1 MRRLPRDKRTLV
13 LGGLLSI
20 VGLSAIGAVVGGFYG
35 DFLFRPHSVG
45 SDAFSRSALGHLGF
59 LEWLER
65 AGHSPFVVRSFSN
78 RRAATKNPLI
88 VLEPSA
94 GDPAAELAI
103 GSLASRREPML
114 LVAPKWRGVIDSETP
129 MWIASVERFSDVA
142 VNRVLERC
150 GVTARIGTADGAQR
164 FAHPDLSE
172 PIAIENAQWFA
183 TGEIDSIV
191 GDEQKIL
198 FGRLRSRPFVFVL
211 SDPDVLA
218 NHGIDDPANRRFLSF
233 MFEQM
238 GWGDQPI
245 VVDET
250 IHGAT
255 FERDIWREA
264 LRMPLL
270 PLSLSVFVTALL
282 VVFAARRFLSPREE
296 LGVFGA
302 GKRALIENTAGL
314 YGDSMS
320 ADDLCRRYRTMVE
333 LDVAQHLRVPERM
346 NPAERRTLIESRA
359 SALGK
364 PFDLD
369 RWQQDVRERTRGRKG
384 ARLALLA
391 IAELRTW
398 KDEVMRGSTGD

>member
-1 MRRLPRDKRTLV
+1 MSGLPRDKRTLV
-13 LGGLLSI
+13 LRGLLSI
-20 VGLSAIGAVVGGFYG
+20 VGLSSIGAVVAGFYG

-45 SDAFSRSALGHLGF
+45 SDAFSKSALGHLGF

-65 AGHSPFVVRSFSN
+65 AGHSPFVVRSFAN
-78 RRAATKNPLI
+78 RRTATKNPLI

-94 GDPAAELAI
+94 DDPAAELAI

-114 LVAPKWRGVIDSETP
+114 VVAPKWRGEVDPKTP
-129 MWIASVERFSDVA
+129 MWIASVERITDVA
-142 VNRVLERC
+142 INRVMDRC
-150 GVTARIGTADGAQR
+150 GVTARIETADGVQR
-164 FAHPDLSE
+164 FTHPDLGE

-183 TGEIDSIV
+183 TGEIEPIV
-191 GDEQKIL
+191 GGEQKIL
-198 FGRLRSRPFVFVL
+198 FGRLRSRPSVFVL
-211 SDPDVLA
+211 ADPDVLA
-218 NHGIDDPANRRFLSF
+218 NHGIDDPANRRLLSF
-233 MFEQM
+233 MFERM
-238 GWGDQPI
+238 EWGDQPI

-270 PLSLSVFVTALL
+270 PLSLSVFATALF

-296 LGVFGA
+296 LSVLGA

-346 NPAERRTLIESRA
+346 KPEERHALIQSRA
-359 SALGK
+359 AARGK